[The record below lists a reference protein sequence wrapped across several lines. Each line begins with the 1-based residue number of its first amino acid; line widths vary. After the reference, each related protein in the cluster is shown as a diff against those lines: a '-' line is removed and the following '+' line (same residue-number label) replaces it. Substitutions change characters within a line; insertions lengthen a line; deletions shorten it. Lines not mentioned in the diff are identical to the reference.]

1 LYIIINYFD
10 CNFIFILI
18 FFKVDWRRTFITTNE
33 NPFFDSFVR
42 WQFLRLRDNNKIK
55 YGKRY
60 TVFSPKDN
68 QPCMDHDRAK
78 GEGVG
83 PQEYTLIKMKV
94 IKPYPEKLNFNKK
107 YINYLFI
114 FDKNTV
120 TYIFVTA

>member
-1 LYIIINYFD
+1 
-10 CNFIFILI
+10 
-18 FFKVDWRRTFITTNE
+18 
-33 NPFFDSFVR
+33 VR

-83 PQEYTLIKMKV
+83 PQEYTLVKMKV
-94 IKPYPEKLNFNKK
+94 IQPYPEKLKFTKK
-107 YINYLFI
+107 YLIKFLILQYL
-114 FDKNTV
+114 NTV
-120 TYIFVTA
+120 IFFFYSDL